1 MASKVASLIASA
13 PREPLLTGALL
24 YVLTRGP
31 DHIRERLLG
40 PFRGNVLAGEKG
52 AARLATF
59 ITFLKYL
66 TGFNVA
72 KKINSA
78 LNALAWNNWSFG
90 RSGAPFQFGPSKKEL
105 VIITGGSSGFG
116 YEMVKGF
123 SKIARVVALDIS
135 DFPPELERCWCT
147 FSRRK
152 AMCHAK

>member
-1 MASKVASLIASA
+1 MASKITALVTQA

-31 DHIRERLLG
+31 VHVRERLLE

-66 TGFNVA
+66 TGFNIA

-78 LNALAWNNWSFG
+78 LNALAWNNWSLG
-90 RSGAPFQFGPSKKEL
+90 RSGAPFKFGPNKEEL

-116 YEMVKGF
+116 YEMVKDF
-123 SKIARVVALDIS
+123 AKIARVVALDIS
-135 DFPPELERCWCT
+135 DFPPELA
-147 FSRRK
+147 RRWF
-152 AMCHAK
+152 HLPRRSIL